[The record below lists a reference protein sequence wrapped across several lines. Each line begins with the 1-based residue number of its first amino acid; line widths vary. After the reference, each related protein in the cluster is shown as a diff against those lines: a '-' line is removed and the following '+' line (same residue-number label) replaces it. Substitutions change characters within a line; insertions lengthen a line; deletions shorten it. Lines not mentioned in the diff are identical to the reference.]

1 MTMFPLKVYNDSVS
15 PKAIMT
21 VFHLKVYNDS
31 VSHEGL

>member
-1 MTMFPLKVYNDSVS
+1 MTMFPQKVYNDSVS
-15 PKAIMT
+15 PKVMT